1 VVEQS
6 TKGEDVRYAK
16 FLIVSVLLGLSGC
29 GVLQGVLSID
39 QAVAR
44 LVPNDPL
51 SATYPNHFIGAQEIA
66 QSTQLWI
73 DGRPVPRTGGQ
84 HITDETMQ
92 KLIALWKQ
100 HVAVP

>member
-1 VVEQS
+1 V
-6 TKGEDVRYAK
+6 KYAK
-16 FLIVSVLLGLSGC
+16 FLAVLVLLGLSGC

-44 LVPNDPL
+44 LVPNDPV
-51 SATYPNHFIGAQEIA
+51 SVTNPNHFIGAQEIEA
-66 QSTQLWI
+66 STQLWI

-84 HITDETMQ
+84 HITDEAMRQ
-92 KLIALWKQ
+92 LIALWEQ